1 MTPDAC
7 REWRAALASAALERL
22 DAADEL
28 ALQAHLDGCAACRAE
43 LAELQAVARVLP
55 DADVAHL
62 EDGPVEPP
70 GSLGD
75 RVLVGV
81 ARERS
86 SRRGRRFRRAALA
99 VAAVLAVVLGVAAL
113 TLSAM
118 LDDEPETTKV
128 EFTAAGDRWATAE
141 LRALP
146 EGTEVVFHVGGLD
159 EGEWYWLWTT
169 GATDRRVS
177 AGTFQGGADAADLHL
192 ISALP
197 LDETTR
203 LWVTD
208 AHDEVVFD
216 AWLDGAPE
224 QGAPE

>member
-1 MTPDAC
+1 MAPDAC
-7 REWRAALASAALERL
+7 REWRGALASAALEHL
-22 DAADEL
+22 DAADGL
-28 ALQAHLDGCAACRAE
+28 ALQAHLDGCVACRAE
-43 LAELQAVARVLP
+43 LRELRAVARVLP
-55 DADVAHL
+55 AAEL
-62 EDGPVEPP
+62 ASIEASPVEPP
-70 GSLGD
+70 SSLGD
-75 RVLVGV
+75 RVAVGV

-86 SRRGRRFRRAALA
+86 QRRGRRRRRMALA
-99 VAAVLAVVLGVAAL
+99 AAAVLAVVVGLGAL
-113 TLSAM
+113 VVPAVF
-118 LDDEPETTKV
+118 DDEPETTSV

-177 AGTFQGGADAADLHL
+177 AGTFRGGDGPADLHL

-197 LDETTR
+197 LEETTR

-216 AWLDGAPE
+216 AWLDHPSG
-224 QGAPE
+224 QGRTE